1 MATPGTKKK
10 REIHEDR
17 SNPSFKKVVVV
28 VISGV
33 DKTSNMTNPSD
44 VSSKISTISRAWS
57 GDANAAPSTKTLRSR
72 PKARRER
79 AFHQE
84 SSRDRWRLPRS
95 WNKENVEG

>member
-1 MATPGTKKK
+1 LATPGTKKK

-17 SNPSFKKVVVV
+17 SNPSLKKVVV

-57 GDANAAPSTKTLRSR
+57 GDANAAPSTKDS
-72 PKARRER
+72 PKQSKGEEGKSISPREQQGQV
-79 AFHQE
+79 AAAAKLE
-84 SSRDRWRLPRS
+84 
-95 WNKENVEG
+95 